1 MAFIYDLADTWNDA
15 GTTFTAIKMD
25 VTDTASASGS
35 LLMDLQVGG
44 ASKFSVDKNGKAFA
58 NAIRVENIGTNDPN
72 GMGIGTS
79 QSTTLAGYIASA
91 RVG

>member
-1 MAFIYDLADTWNDA
+1 MANIFDMADEWNDS

-44 ASKFSVDKNGKAFA
+44 SSLFRS
-58 NAIRVENIGTNDPN
+58 
-72 GMGIGTS
+72 
-79 QSTTLAGYIASA
+79 
-91 RVG
+91 